1 MMVISF
7 LLLCCL
13 GVATP
18 FRINCRTPLTKLSA
32 PDLKSPPTKLR
43 RCERISVYHH
53 PDGVNN
59 PDPAPIEDVNAL
71 KTPKLTAVNQ
81 KTVLSV
87 VAVRCIS
94 RYFWC
99 LEFRRIISS
108 RKVFIK
114 DRIVGIIGLLLLRC
128 GTSTKHFAFCNIM
141 GLIIRR

>member
-1 MMVISF
+1 MIVISF

-32 PDLKSPPTKLR
+32 PDLKSLPTKLR

-87 VAVRCIS
+87 VAVIVASAAIFGVWSLDASSLLEKFLSKIGSLGSLGYLYFAVVRRLSTLPSAIS
-94 RYFWC
+94 W
-99 LEFRRIISS
+99 
-108 RKVFIK
+108 
-114 DRIVGIIGLLLLRC
+114 G
-128 GTSTKHFAFCNIM
+128 
-141 GLIIRR
+141 